1 MNSKPVS
8 EQLAKTFVQTRMI
21 EILFYSNCWMGRS
34 LGGILKVIFVLFFVQ
49 YPLQPVLPSCI
60 YEAGVLSSGQGN
72 QSRNRWVQQENR
84 THSPFFCVQARSAIK
99 ELWSFVY
106 CFFHFILKACLKK
119 QIDHQESFILFSKIF
134 A

>member
-72 QSRNRWVQQENR
+72 QSRNR
-84 THSPFFCVQARSAIK
+84 
-99 ELWSFVY
+99 
-106 CFFHFILKACLKK
+106 
-119 QIDHQESFILFSKIF
+119 
-134 A
+134 